1 LTGLAS
7 AIRIVAAPDSLKAW
21 AVPATGEQR
30 VMESARQTKWW
41 PAGNGVMRRPLAPPP
56 CRPNPTDP
64 GDAADLSIPQGYQR
78 IRKSFS
84 RDFFASPF
92 PLYSPSDQRE
102 GCSVRRLTEPLAKST
117 IKSAVCRPVAVN
129 HNNCD

>member
-1 LTGLAS
+1 MAGLAS
-7 AIRIVAAPDSLKAW
+7 AIRIVAAPDGLMHGHPGERR
-21 AVPATGEQR
+21 AVAIPSYGDPKPTG
-30 VMESARQTKWW
+30 QTRSW

-78 IRKSFS
+78 IRESFS

-92 PLYSPSDQRE
+92 ALYSPDGQRD
-102 GCSVRRLTEPLAKST
+102 GCSGGKL
-117 IKSAVCRPVAVN
+117 
-129 HNNCD
+129 